1 VNRFLVNFH
10 MKNATMPMTA
20 TPPATDIPM
29 IEPVLRLELLLLE
42 LLEGLDAG
50 AAEATELDDA
60 PPDSICVEVCVPTI
74 GVVLKLL
81 VAAAVDAVVD
91 VAAAAVV
98 GGVEVVKGVVVVAA
112 VGWF

>member
-1 VNRFLVNFH
+1 

-42 LLEGLDAG
+42 LEELDAG
-50 AAEATELDDA
+50 AAEAAELDDA